1 MVDRMGVAP
10 TARILQGSVAATAH
24 AGPKLE
30 HVLGVAPSHDA
41 VLRTAGFTGFLDV
54 HWWVR
59 RELHPPLSVKSRL
72 HRSQCFEPEL
82 VREPGIAPG
91 ASTWQVD
98 TLLLRHTRKNG
109 HADGSRTRIPTLKG
123 WCHNS

>member
-1 MVDRMGVAP
+1 MGVAP

-54 HWWVR
+54 LWWVR

-72 HRSQCFEPEL
+72 HRSQCFESE
-82 VREPGIAPG
+82 
-91 ASTWQVD
+91 
-98 TLLLRHTRKNG
+98 NG
-109 HADGSRTRIPTLKG
+109 HAGGNRTRIPTLKG
-123 WCHNS
+123 WCHHF